1 MKILD
6 PAKLF
11 LLICIVS
18 LSACRNDN
26 MPSRGADA
34 AASDVSAA
42 PHDGPPGPV
51 PRAGGAASHDAD
63 GDALAVLNAINDHE
77 IAMGRQA
84 LEKNV
89 TGPVADYARLMI
101 DEHRRNRQQTDALHP
116 DPDSANARAQMK
128 VGEEVMRQLA
138 AESGQAYRHAYLQAM
153 VTGHTDALAALDQTL
168 IPAATRAD
176 VQAHLQQTRTRVA
189 QHLEQAR
196 ALAAADTPAQDTG
209 STP

>member
-1 MKILD
+1 MKTLD
-6 PAKLF
+6 LAKLL

-26 MPSRGADA
+26 MPSRGTEATASDA
-34 AASDVSAA
+34 AAA
-42 PHDGPPGPV
+42 PHDGPPGPE

-63 GDALAVLNAINDHE
+63 GDALAVLNAVNDHE

-89 TGPVADYARLMI
+89 TGPVADYARRMI
-101 DEHRRNRQQTDALHP
+101 DEHGKNRQQTDALHP

-128 VGEEVMRQLA
+128 KGQDVMQQLA
-138 AESGQAYRHAYLQAM
+138 TQNGQAYQRAYVQAM
-153 VTGHTDALAALDQTL
+153 VAGHTDALSALDQTL
-168 IPAATRAD
+168 IPAATRPD

-189 QHLEQAR
+189 QHLDQAR
-196 ALAAADTPAQDTG
+196 ALAAADTPAQDAG